1 MCNRI
6 ILIVLVAVFLVTAG
20 CASFRLAPTESQK
33 LNAWL
38 HYRTTAIASEL
49 AASEQ
54 SSESLCKL
62 TNLSTAQSS
71 VFLADYG
78 LPAKLPQID
87 SAQDILSQQNWDAA
101 LQILDDAQ
109 NAPKGWD
116 IADSAIEL
124 GIAVAGLL
132 GGAYGLRF
140 AGFLTQVQQKS
151 KALREIIIGNE
162 LFKKQNENLSDA
174 FKSAHQLQ
182 SSETKQ
188 IVSQIKNENS

>member
-1 MCNRI
+1 MYFKCKI
-6 ILIVLVAVFLVTAG
+6 ILVVVICIFTAG
-20 CASFRLAPTESQK
+20 CEPFRLAPTESQK

-38 HYRTTAIASEL
+38 HYRTTAITSEL

-54 SSESLCKL
+54 SSESLRKL
-62 TNLSTAQSS
+62 ANLSTAQSS

-87 SAQDILSQQNWDAA
+87 SAQDILSQGNWDAA

-116 IADSAIEL
+116 VADGVIEL

-182 SSETKQ
+182 TPQTKQ
-188 IVSQIKNENS
+188 IVSQIKNENI